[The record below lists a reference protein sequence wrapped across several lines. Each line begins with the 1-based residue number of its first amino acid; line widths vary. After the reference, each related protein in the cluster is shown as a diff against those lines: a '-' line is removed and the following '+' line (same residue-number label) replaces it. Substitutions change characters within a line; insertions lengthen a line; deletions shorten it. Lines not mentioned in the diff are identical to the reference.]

1 MRSLGHKLRMG
12 RRSSYPDAAFEPLA
26 ENAFTYCQLD
36 DAQEMNIN
44 KGGRRTSAYGGKKE
58 KNLVAEW
65 LSEILTIWQNWP
77 KMNSISL
84 LHFIG
89 RCILPIVNILS
100 DICSFVDQS
109 FHVSFPLLHFL
120 SAELTTPANFVDDGK
135 ETSINSN
142 NVGSEL
148 SQNRD
153 DEFLVLW

>member
-1 MRSLGHKLRMG
+1 MVGAIIGIIVIAIIMFIVFYVASPRFRNKVRSLGHKLRMG

-44 KGGRRTSAYGGKKE
+44 KGGRRTSAYG
-58 KNLVAEW
+58 
-65 LSEILTIWQNWP
+65 
-77 KMNSISL
+77 
-84 LHFIG
+84 
-89 RCILPIVNILS
+89 
-100 DICSFVDQS
+100 
-109 FHVSFPLLHFL
+109 
-120 SAELTTPANFVDDGK
+120 AELTTAANFVDDGK

-153 DEFLVLW
+153 DEFLVL

>member
-44 KGGRRTSAYGGKKE
+44 KGGRRTSAYGGEKE

-65 LSEILTIWQNWP
+65 LSEILTIWQ
-77 KMNSISL
+77 
-84 LHFIG
+84 
-89 RCILPIVNILS
+89 NILS